1 MHTQSVRGQNTTIRT
16 IFKKS
21 EAKTFHLKT
30 QLSAQRR
37 DNKYNRRRIK
47 ELSASRDNWKEKNSS
62 KGKRIKVYI
71 PSIGKTGQSLPTPL
85 PFVGGTTVRDASGI
99 LWLFL
104 SRGQQSDKDFGN
116 VLYS

>member
-62 KGKRIKVYI
+62 KGKRIKVLSRQLERQDNVCRHHY
-71 PSIGKTGQSLPTPL
+71 